1 DQEMSSESNE
11 NFLGVTHLL
20 ALEQS
25 THVKN
30 GDTYRTLI
38 EAIGE
43 AGGVL
48 ALNRLL
54 ALEQLTH
61 VKNGDTYRTLI
72 EAIGKVSHI
81 S

>member
-1 DQEMSSESNE
+1 MSSESNE

-38 EAIGE
+38 EAIG
-43 AGGVL
+43 
-48 ALNRLL
+48 
-54 ALEQLTH
+54 
-61 VKNGDTYRTLI
+61 
-72 EAIGKVSHI
+72 KVSHT

>member
-1 DQEMSSESNE
+1 MSVE
-11 NFLGVTHLL
+11 NIGNPLALNRLL

-25 THVKN
+25 TQMKN
-30 GDTYRTLI
+30 SETYKVLI

-43 AGGVL
+43 AGGAL

-54 ALEQLTH
+54 ALEQLTQM
-61 VKNGDTYRTLI
+61 KNSETYRTLI
-72 EAIGKVSHI
+72 RAIGRAGRI